1 LNLRPP
7 GYEPGELPDCS
18 TPRRETQDTI
28 VSVPWWTSLAV
39 AFFAL
44 ALVFAAIVGVIGFIR
59 VRRFARAGE
68 GIAAALDEL
77 SGRTVEL
84 EERLARLDERS
95 VEIERAAERVNRS
108 LERLSVLTWA
118 LGDAR
123 KGIARIRAVARK

>member
-1 LNLRPP
+1 M
-7 GYEPGELPDCS
+7 
-18 TPRRETQDTI
+18 
-28 VSVPWWTSLAV
+28 PWWTSIAV

-44 ALVFAAIVGVIGFIR
+44 ALVFAAIVGVVGFVR
-59 VRRFARAGE
+59 MRRFARAGE

-84 EERLARLDERS
+84 DERLARLDERS
-95 VEIERAAERVNRS
+95 LEMERAAERVNRS

-123 KGIARIRAVARK
+123 KGAARIRAAVRK

>member
-1 LNLRPP
+1 
-7 GYEPGELPDCS
+7 
-18 TPRRETQDTI
+18 
-28 VSVPWWTSLAV
+28 VPWWTSLAV

-59 VRRFARAGE
+59 VRRFAGASE

-77 SGRTVEL
+77 SGRTVEV